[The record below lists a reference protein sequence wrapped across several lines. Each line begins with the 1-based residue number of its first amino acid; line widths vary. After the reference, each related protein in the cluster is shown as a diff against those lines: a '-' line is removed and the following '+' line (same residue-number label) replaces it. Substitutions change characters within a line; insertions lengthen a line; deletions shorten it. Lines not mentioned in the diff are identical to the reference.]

1 MIDKDAPLPFHS
13 QDLTKRRLGQYTI
26 SFQAKANAATEKAL
40 RMPARTY
47 LEAHRRQVPLDQ
59 AYCYQRRY
67 ATLGMECIP
76 KHGYYN
82 SKLGPQ
88 RAALKSGCLGALAW
102 LEKIVDAMDGIETF
116 GVWENAEDGL
126 NAIENGDPDVI
137 LMDISLPGMSGI
149 EATIQVKDSH
159 PDIDVIMLTVHDDD
173 KKIFDALQA
182 GASGYLLKNASPD
195 DLCRAIFEVRAG
207 GAPMSAEIARL
218 VVEAFHRPASSE
230 ASQAFNLSKRET
242 EIVQLV
248 ARGLANKEIAAE
260 LSISVETV
268 RVHLKHIYE
277 KLHVRSRTE
286 AAMKYRDS
294 LERAPWNK

>member
-1 MIDKDAPLPFHS
+1 MPTVNREPIKVAVIEDTPA
-13 QDLTKRRLGQYTI
+13 LG
-26 SFQAKANAATEKAL
+26 
-40 RMPARTY
+40 
-47 LEAHRRQVPLDQ
+47 
-59 AYCYQRRY
+59 
-67 ATLGMECIP
+67 
-76 KHGYYN
+76 
-82 SKLGPQ
+82 KLV
-88 RAALKSGCLGALAW
+88 R
-102 LEKIVDAMDGIETF
+102 KIVDAMDGIETF

-126 NAIENGDPDVI
+126 KAIENGGPDVI

-149 EATIQVKDSH
+149 EATIKVKETN
-159 PDIDVIMLTVHDDD
+159 PGIDVIMLTVHDDD
-173 KKIFDALQA
+173 QKIFDALQA

-195 DLCRAIFEVRAG
+195 DLCRAIFEVRTG

-294 LERAPWNK
+294 LERAPWNKQ